1 MVPDKIDNIFLI
13 IHHDKKEA
21 KSSLCVCEKIVNCW
35 TFLPGKGLNQ
45 MYFSLAVK
53 SQIQKFEKFCF
64 SILFATARIEAR
76 DGTNTAPLNTLVI
89 AMEDIRTCK
98 TFSPR
103 KKVSHS
109 RDSW

>member
-1 MVPDKIDNIFLI
+1 
-13 IHHDKKEA
+13 
-21 KSSLCVCEKIVNCW
+21 
-35 TFLPGKGLNQ
+35 

-89 AMEDIRTCK
+89 AMEDIRQ